1 MKILN
6 VLEEKQK
13 HHGLFENP
21 AMDCNCRCCLLQM
34 PRWTNDYEFTKID
47 NAKPFKE
54 NGEIN
59 LIQGKDYNEYKKN
72 YFKYLNNPENDDKIT
87 VDNLL
92 HKLNVDIKNYDLT
105 KPNNIQ
111 ENVSKLLKL
120 NELPK
125 IVNKDDF
132 ENIKGNE
139 IVRYLHDIKNITA
152 NDAYENTLYGEIQY
166 SNILNSQFGR
176 GIYFGDKIEDD
187 ELSSLYGKNEGKAIN
202 AKISEKAKI
211 LEFNSKISFI
221 KDVNERIEKLP
232 KELQM
237 IYKKEYSLLY
247 MLDGYD
253 GIKINSKN
261 YYCIYNRKVLIIK
274 DGK

>member
-1 MKILN
+1 
-6 VLEEKQK
+6 
-13 HHGLFENP
+13 
-21 AMDCNCRCCLLQM
+21 MDCNCRCCLLQI
-34 PRWTNDYEFTKID
+34 PKWAIEHEFTKID
-47 NAKPFKE
+47 NSNQFIKD
-54 NGEIN
+54 GEVN
-59 LIQGKDYNEYKKN
+59 LISGKSYNEYKKN
-72 YFKYLNNPENDDKIT
+72 YFKNLNNTENDDKIT

-125 IVNKDDF
+125 VVNKADF

-176 GIYFGDKIEDD
+176 GIYFGDKTENE
-187 ELSSLYGKNEGKAIN
+187 ELSFLYGKNEGKAIN

-237 IYKKEYSLLY
+237 IYKKECSLLY

-253 GIKINSKN
+253 GIKINGKN
-261 YYCIYNRKVLIIK
+261 YYCIYNRKVLIVK